1 MQRRVKYWNPERHWG
16 YKPFVRSW
24 RKRAPMFWI
33 MPFELAGTV
42 ALLVLFAIAQ
52 PDLFRTQ
59 LWQVGSV
66 WGFNSD
72 PNIIVWAKANHR
84 PAPNVPFVW
93 TERLTDYNVAIS
105 VLSLFVLLVKLVAF
119 IMRAWTPIIGLFFS
133 LAMTVLYTVSVYGQ
147 MGPDFYDP
155 AHPSPIAWY
164 IRYGCWPAVNFPNNA
179 VGSCRMAVG
188 TYAATWYLLFI
199 YLLLLGYAIHSMIPT
214 ADEKEA
220 MRSGKAVRSRKAGEG
235 YGDDDDDAS
244 LSESGERHPAVMTST
259 NDKVV
264 FEMIPPSR
272 QHILQQNQSQPQP
285 PPSLFTPRTQA
296 FHSLERKLPLRGE

>member
-1 MQRRVKYWNPERHWG
+1 M
-16 YKPFVRSW
+16 
-24 RKRAPMFWI
+24 
-33 MPFELAGTV
+33 
-42 ALLVLFAIAQ
+42 
-52 PDLFRTQ
+52 
-59 LWQVGSV
+59 
-66 WGFNSD
+66 SD
-72 PNIIVWAKANHR
+72 PR
-84 PAPNVPFVW
+84 PPP
-93 TERLTDYNVAIS
+93 
-105 VLSLFVLLVKLVAF
+105 LSLPPLTAPHGTKTLLL
-119 IMRAWTPIIGLFFS
+119 TPS
-133 LAMTVLYTVSVYGQ
+133 
-147 MGPDFYDP
+147 
-155 AHPSPIAWY
+155 
-164 IRYGCWPAVNFPNNA
+164 R
-179 VGSCRMAVG
+179 
-188 TYAATWYLLFI
+188 FI